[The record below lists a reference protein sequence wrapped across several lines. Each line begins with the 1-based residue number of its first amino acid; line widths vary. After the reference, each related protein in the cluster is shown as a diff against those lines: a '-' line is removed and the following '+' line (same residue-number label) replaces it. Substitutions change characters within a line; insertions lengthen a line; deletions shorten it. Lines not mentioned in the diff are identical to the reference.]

1 MCFSNVLAD
10 SALRHLLD
18 LRSRLRQVASLN
30 AETRA
35 FKALEDSI
43 LYRFF
48 SPDIGERHGI
58 NSASKK
64 ELLKAIREVCSK
76 VPTGT
81 AWIYHLILVTEILKL
96 PPVCELPG
104 DIIECGCWK
113 GASTASLSLACHMV
127 GRRLI
132 VCDSFAGLP
141 DSEAE
146 LVRNYPHIG
155 VYGHYQK
162 GMYEGKL
169 EEVRG
174 NIGRYGKLPV
184 CDFKVGLFGETLA
197 SIDRSIVFAFFD
209 VDLTSSMRDCIEFIW
224 PLLVD
229 GGLIY
234 TDDSCDM
241 EVVRVWFDDAW
252 WIETLGERAPGYVGS
267 GCGLPI
273 SPSFSSLGY
282 AKKISA
288 IDEKYQRVSWLHYK

>member
-1 MCFSNVLAD
+1 MKFRGNAD
-10 SALRHLLD
+10 VA
-18 LRSRLRQVASLN
+18 SRLLFDLKSRVRQAVSLN

-48 SPDIGERHGI
+48 SPDIGDRHGI

-64 ELLKAIREVCSK
+64 ELLRGIREVCSR

-96 PPVCELPG
+96 PPAHELPG

-141 DSEAE
+141 DSEE
-146 LVRNYPHIG
+146 DVVRNYPHIG
-155 VYGHYQK
+155 VYGYYQE

-169 EEVRG
+169 DEVKE
-174 NIGRYGKLPV
+174 NIDRYGNLSV
-184 CDFKVGLFGETLA
+184 CDFKVGLFGDTLP
-197 SIDRSIVFAFFD
+197 SHDRSIVFAFFD
-209 VDLTSSMRDCIEFIW
+209 VDLTSSMRDCIRFIW

-229 GGLIY
+229 GGMIY

-241 EVVRVWFDDAW
+241 EVVRVWFDDTW
-252 WIETLGERAPGYVGS
+252 WIETVGERAPGYVGS
-267 GCGLPI
+267 GCGLPL
-273 SPSFSSLGY
+273 SPNFSSLGY
-282 AKKISA
+282 AKKVSA
-288 IDEKYQRVSWLHYK
+288 IYKKYQRVPWLHYN

>member
-1 MCFSNVLAD
+1 MDFISLLTD
-10 SALRHLLD
+10 SFLSLLFD
-18 LRSRLRQVASLN
+18 LKSRGRQVASLN

-35 FKALEDSI
+35 FKALEDYI

-48 SPDIGERHGI
+48 SPDIGCKYGI
-58 NSASKK
+58 STASKK
-64 ELLKAIREVCSK
+64 KLLWDIKENCRN

-81 AWIYHLILVTEILKL
+81 VWIYHLILVTEILKL
-96 PPVCELPG
+96 PPVSVLPG

-113 GASTASLSLACHMV
+113 GASTASLSLACNMV

-141 DSEAE
+141 DSETDV
-146 LVRNYPHIG
+146 VRNYPHLG
-155 VYGHYQK
+155 VYGYYQE

-174 NIGRYGKLPV
+174 NVGKYGNLSV
-184 CDFKVGLFGETLA
+184 CDFKGGFFCETLPTIE
-197 SIDRSIVFAFFD
+197 SNIVFAFLD
-209 VDLTSSMRDCIEFIW
+209 VDLTSSMRDCIRYIW

-252 WIETLGERAPGYVGS
+252 WVDTLGERAPGYVGS
-267 GCGLPI
+267 GCGLPV
-273 SPSFSSLGY
+273 SPNFSSLGY
-282 AKKISA
+282 AKKITS
-288 IDEKYQRVSWLHYK
+288 IDKKYQQVPWLHYF

>member
-1 MCFSNVLAD
+1 MDTFNKLKY
-10 SALRHLLD
+10 LIGNHFFD
-18 LRSRLRQVASLN
+18 LKCRVRQFTSLN
-30 AETRA
+30 TESRA
-35 FKALEDSI
+35 FKALED
-43 LYRFF
+43 LALFNFF
-48 SPDIGERHGI
+48 SAGVGNAYEIDT
-58 NSASKK
+58 ATKK
-64 ELLKAIREVCSK
+64 SLLRGIREVCTK
-76 VPTGT
+76 VPSGT
-81 AWIYHLILVTEILKL
+81 SWIYHLVLVTEILKL
-96 PPVCELPG
+96 PSVDDLPG

-113 GASTASLSLACHMV
+113 GASTSSLSLACDMV

-141 DSEAE
+141 DSENE

-155 VYGHYQK
+155 VYGYYQE

-169 EEVRG
+169 EEVKG
-174 NIGRYGKLPV
+174 NIARYGSLSV
-184 CDFKVGLFGETLA
+184 CDFKVGLFGETL
-197 SIDRSIVFAFFD
+197 STIDRSIVFAFLD
-209 VDLTSSMRDCIEFIW
+209 VDLTSSMRDCLKFIW
-224 PLLVD
+224 PLLID

-252 WIETLGERAPGYVGS
+252 WMDTIGERAPGYVGS

-288 IDEKYQRVSWLHYK
+288 IDEKYMRVPWLHYR